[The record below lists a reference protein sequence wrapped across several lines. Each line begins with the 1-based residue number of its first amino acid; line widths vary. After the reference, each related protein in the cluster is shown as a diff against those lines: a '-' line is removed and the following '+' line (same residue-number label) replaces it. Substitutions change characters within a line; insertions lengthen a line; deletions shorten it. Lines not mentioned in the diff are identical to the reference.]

1 MVTEAGPGRWLG
13 NNGVGEI
20 IGTKGGRLRLI
31 YQELNGKNAHGADL
45 LVHVG
50 DHVKRGQAIAKLG
63 PNGTHVHIGA
73 TTEGLWDHGGSST
86 KGWLDVTKLHGSY
99 GNKAAKKITSGLTKF
114 ATKQLKGSGVLSW
127 VKKFLEPLTEAA
139 ESFGSGDSEAPTGSH
154 KHWLEQAGIPASQFG
169 MYNYI
174 ISHESGWSPRAH
186 NPGGAYGL
194 PQSLPADKMASA
206 GKDWRTNPITQ
217 LKWMKGYVKKY
228 GGINGAYKFWQA
240 HHWYANGGLSQK
252 EKLAHISEGNMPEMV
267 IPLSKLKSSRGYE
280 LLGKTAAI
288 MAKRD
293 HLEVQSSNDNKSSD
307 KLMDKLDQVIGLMQS
322 LLVGQQNPT
331 PAVVSANDIYS
342 GYNQVKT
349 KKSLSKN
356 LGRGYVNGIQ

>member
-1 MVTEAGPGRWLG
+1 MVVRPLRAGWMS
-13 NNGVGEI
+13 
-20 IGTKGGRLRLI
+20 
-31 YQELNGKNAHGADL
+31 LNFTA
-45 LVHVG
+45 V
-50 DHVKRGQAIAKLG
+50 
-63 PNGTHVHIGA
+63 
-73 TTEGLWDHGGSST
+73 
-86 KGWLDVTKLHGSY
+86 
-99 GNKAAKKITSGLTKF
+99 NKAAKKITSGLTKF

-139 ESFGSGDSEAPTGSH
+139 DSSGSGDSPAPKGSH
-154 KHWLEQAGIPASQFG
+154 KHWLEQAGIPKSWF
-169 MYNYI
+169 NSISEI
-174 ISHESGWSPRAH
+174 IDAESGWRVNASNGQYQGIPQTTVANLRA
-186 NPGGAYGL
+186 
-194 PQSLPADKMASA
+194 A
-206 GKDWRTNPITQ
+206 GSDWRTNPITQ
-217 LKWMKGYVKKY
+217 LKAMKKY
-228 GGINGAYKFWQA
+228 ISGRYGNANKALAFRRV
-240 HHWYANGGLSQK
+240 HNWYANGGLSQK

-293 HLEVQSSNDNKSSD
+293 HLEVKSSNDNKSSD